1 MKPAS
6 THLPPHA
13 VQPDGL
19 NRRQLLTFAV
29 SAPVVTVAAGFG
41 LNLAA
46 PGLAHAGLALTPPDT
61 VDYYDLGDAVLQTA
75 LPTMPL
81 VRLSVGVDNRVKLEL
96 PRMESGQGIDTA
108 AGMLVAEE
116 LGVSLSQVDVSLSDA
131 RPELM
136 FNQLTGGSANVRVL
150 DAALPVMERYRSAA

>member
-81 VRLSVGVDNRVKLEL
+81 VRLSVGVDNRV
-96 PRMESGQGIDTA
+96 
-108 AGMLVAEE
+108 AGLAEILIARDSCHE
-116 LGVSLSQVDVSLSDA
+116 GCIYTGPSQ
-131 RPELM
+131 
-136 FNQLTGGSANVRVL
+136 TANVR
-150 DAALPVMERYRSAA
+150 PTP